1 MAKWKRKKYQQVE
14 EDVRDKPFT
23 PLGLALLEK
32 FASGASGPS
41 IQSLALAATKSGDWA

>member
-23 PLGLALLEK
+23 PLGLALLEQ